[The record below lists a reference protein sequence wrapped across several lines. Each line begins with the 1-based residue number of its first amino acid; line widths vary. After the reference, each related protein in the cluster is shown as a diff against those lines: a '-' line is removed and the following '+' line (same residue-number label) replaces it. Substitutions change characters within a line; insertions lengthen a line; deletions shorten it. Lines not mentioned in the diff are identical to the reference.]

1 MSVLQSM
8 STRGKLLLGASVLGV
23 AVVAFMLVTL
33 ATKPSYQT
41 LVAGQEPSQT
51 GKITAALSEQGIAYE
66 LTNGGTAVE
75 VVEADVSKARV
86 ALAGSGL
93 STSGPTQEGWAQFD
107 KQKLGASDFQQ
118 KVAYQRALEGQ
129 IAQTVGQ
136 VAGVTGATVQLTM
149 PEDQLFADE
158 QKPATAAVLLSGDV
172 EGAAVK
178 GIANLVASA
187 VPNLKSSSVTI
198 TNGSGQMLWPNGEAS
213 GGGAPSKTAAEA
225 RYDAQLTAQLGAIV
239 ARTVGADKAQVR
251 VKSDLNVDATTRDEL
266 RFERQGT
273 PIETNTD
280 TEQLEGQGG
289 AAGGAAGATSNIPT
303 YAQGGGGGGGE
314 SNYEREKESTKFG
327 VGKTVTRTKVAPG
340 AVNRLNVSLMVDPSV
355 PAATRTQLQ
364 TAIER
369 AAGVDTQRGDQI
381 DTSVVPFTKVPAAKA
396 EAGAPMGDMLGYA
409 KYAGLGLGSLL
420 FLFFMRRHLRRRED
434 ADLIGEPV
442 WLRQIESPRPVGEL
456 GAGLGGDP
464 ATQPMLT
471 SNPNRRRQQIEQ
483 AVQREPERVVQ
494 ALRAWMSEDDK

>member
-1 MSVLQSM
+1 MNLLQTM
-8 STRGKLLLGASVLGV
+8 STRGKLLAGASVLGIV
-23 AVVAFMLVTL
+23 LVAFFMVQL

-41 LVAGQEPSQT
+41 LAAGQDPSQT
-51 GKITAALSEQGIAYE
+51 GKITATLAEQGITHRLA
-66 LTNGGTAVE
+66 NGGTAVE

-172 EGAAVK
+172 ESAAVK

-198 TNGSGQMLWPNGEAS
+198 TNGNGQMLWPTGDSAGS
-213 GGGAPSKTAAEA
+213 GAASKTAAEA
-225 RYDAQLTAQLGAIV
+225 RYDAQLTTQLQSII
-239 ARTVGADKAQVR
+239 ARTVGPEKAQVR

-266 RFERQGT
+266 RYERQGT
-273 PIETNTD
+273 PIETKTD
-280 TEQLEGQGG
+280 TEEREGQGG
-289 AAGGAAGATSNIPT
+289 AAGGAAGAAGNIPT
-303 YAQGGGGGGGE
+303 YAQGGGGGGGN
-314 SNYEREKESTKFG
+314 SNYEREQEATKFG
-327 VGKTVTRTKVAPG
+327 VGKTVTRTRVAPG
-340 AVNRLNVSLMVDPSV
+340 AVQRLNVALMVDPSV

-369 AAGVDTQRGDQI
+369 AAGIDNERGDQI
-381 DTSVVPFTKVPAAKA
+381 DTSVVPFVKAPAA
-396 EAGAPMGDMLGYA
+396 EAKSGPPVGDILGYA
-409 KYAGLGLGSLL
+409 KYAGLGLGALL
-420 FLFFMRRHLRRRED
+420 FLFFMRRHLKRRED

-442 WLRQIESPRPVGEL
+442 WLNQIEQPRPVAEL
-456 GAGLGGDP
+456 ATGGDP

-471 SNPNRRRQQIEQ
+471 SHPNRRRQQIEQ

-494 ALRAWMSEDDK
+494 ALRAWMSEDPV